1 MQDNRKF
8 IRFSITLDAV
18 PKRTSW
24 LKPRSRYTVKDI
36 SKEGLKIGSK
46 EALNKGDIIELELTA
61 PGQKKTIMAAGQ
73 VAWNKKLGESGYD
86 IGLRFKTIKPEEK
99 FELLDLAYNNWVKSQ
114 KAAEKIL
121 ASL

>member
-1 MQDNRKF
+1 
-8 IRFSITLDAV
+8 
-18 PKRTSW
+18 
-24 LKPRSRYTVKDI
+24 
-36 SKEGLKIGSK
+36 
-46 EALNKGDIIELELTA
+46 
-61 PGQKKTIMAAGQ
+61 
-73 VAWNKKLGESGYD
+73 LGESGYD